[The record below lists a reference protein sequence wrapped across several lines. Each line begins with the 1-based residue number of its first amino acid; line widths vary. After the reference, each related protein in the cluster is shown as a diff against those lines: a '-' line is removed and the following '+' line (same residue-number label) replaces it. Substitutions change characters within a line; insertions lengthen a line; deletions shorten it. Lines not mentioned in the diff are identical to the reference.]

1 MAELTS
7 YVFNYTFI
15 KTAGDRKTGT
25 CSMFATCS
33 IFADSLLEACK
44 LFEKNNKDMYIPENG
59 RIIKV
64 EVKELK
70 GLSNLP

>member
-1 MAELTS
+1 MAELTR

-15 KTAGDRKTGT
+15 KTAGDRKAGT
-25 CSMFATCS
+25 CS
-33 IFADSLLEACK
+33 IVADSLLEACK
-44 LFEKNNKDMYIPENG
+44 LFEKKHKDMYIPEND
-59 RIIKV
+59 RIIRL